1 MRNTTILLFISLILC
16 HTQGI
21 IARQETLPQN
31 RAQDC
36 IEFNK
41 SILTLFSGPE
51 GMMFLWEASYSERT
65 ASGDWPDY
73 GPGLVCITFIN
84 AGGEQI
90 PGEFI
95 QYKGNLLYRLVVYEK
110 PEYAEQAA
118 ATVFK
123 REKTMVRGNR
133 LFTYAVNQGNRE
145 NVSPMILKAA
155 EEFLNRQ
162 D

>member
-1 MRNTTILLFISLILC
+1 MTILLFISLILC

-36 IEFNK
+36 IEFNE
-41 SILTLFSGPE
+41 SILTLFSGAE

-95 QYKGNLLYRLVVYEK
+95 HYKGNVLYRLVVYEK
-110 PEYAEQAA
+110 PEYAVQAA
-118 ATVFK
+118 ATAFK
-123 REKTMVRGNR
+123 RERTMVRGNR
-133 LFTYAVNQGNRE
+133 LFTYAVDQGNRK

-155 EEFLNRQ
+155 EDFLNRQ